1 MNHER
6 SFAILPQCPIAIDFR
21 PRNKTAQ
28 LIVTIRVDSS
38 EPQAGLGL

>member
-6 SFAILPQCPIAIDFR
+6 SFAICPQCSIAIDVR
-21 PRNKTAQ
+21 PRNKTTQ

-38 EPQAGLGL
+38 KLLVGLSL